1 MTSKKQTSDVLEW
14 GRTPAPTRTDA
25 PEARVDQPV
34 AELLTR
40 PVTVPPGQ
48 PMRVAVYSRLADGI
62 RGAVFPLG
70 SVLPNETDL
79 GTALG
84 VSRTVVRE
92 ALMLLEE
99 DGLVRTRRGIGRF
112 VATTLPRVG
121 LERVRPYEQVFSD
134 VDADGRADGG
144 TGVEVRRVD
153 VRTQPTTDF
162 VSKALGL
169 RDDASTWFAETVLL
183 RDGEPVALVQ
193 EHLPAGRDLDDVSRS
208 VADALPR
215 AVEGDGTLL
224 AGLSDQLGPVLSAG
238 ECEIVAGVPG
248 DTRGALLDVAAD
260 DPVLVLTQTARHG
273 GRPLYLAKG
282 IVPPRAGHLRVLQTV
297 TS

>member
-1 MTSKKQTSDVLEW
+1 
-14 GRTPAPTRTDA
+14 
-25 PEARVDQPV
+25 VDQPV

-62 RGAVFPLG
+62 RRAVFPLG

-99 DGLVRTRRGIGRF
+99 DGLIRTRRGIGRF
-112 VATTLPRVG
+112 VATALPRVG
-121 LERVRPYEQVFSD
+121 LERVRPYEQVF
-134 VDADGRADGG
+134 ADGPDG
-144 TGVEVRRVD
+144 GVEVRRVD

-169 RDDASTWFAETVLL
+169 RDEASTWFAENVLL

-193 EHLPAGRDLDDVSRS
+193 EHLPAGRDLDDVSRP

-215 AVEGDGTLL
+215 AVEGAGTLL
-224 AGLSDQLGPVLSAG
+224 ANLADLLGPVLSAG

-248 DTRGALLDVAAD
+248 DTRGALLDVGAD

-273 GRPLYLAKG
+273 GRPLYLAKV
-282 IVPPRAGHLRVLQTV
+282 IVPPRAGHLRVLQSV

>member
-1 MTSKKQTSDVLEW
+1 M
-14 GRTPAPTRTDA
+14 
-25 PEARVDQPV
+25 DQPV
-34 AELLTR
+34 AELLSR
-40 PVTVPPGQ
+40 PVAVPPGQ
-48 PMRVAVYSRLADGI
+48 PMRVAVYSRMADGI
-62 RGAVFPLG
+62 RRAVFPLG

-99 DGLVRTRRGIGRF
+99 DGLIQTRRGIGRF
-112 VATTLPRVG
+112 VAAALPRAG
-121 LERVRPYEQVFSD
+121 LERVRPYEQVF
-134 VDADGRADGG
+134 ADGDGA
-144 TGVEVRRVD
+144 VDVRRVD

-162 VSKALGL
+162 VSGALGL
-169 RDDASTWFAETVLL
+169 REDASTWFAEHVLL

-193 EHLPAGRDLDDVSRS
+193 EHLPAGRDLADVSRA

-215 AVEGDGTLL
+215 AVEGPGTLL
-224 AGLSDQLGPVLSAG
+224 ANLTAQVGPVLTAG

-248 DTRGALLDVAAD
+248 DTRGALLEVDPA

-273 GRPLYLAKG
+273 GQPLYLAKV
-282 IVPPRAGHLRVLQTV
+282 IVPPRAGHLRVLQSV
-297 TS
+297 TA